1 MWCGVPQA
9 VMKHL
14 SAGVVAGLRAAR
26 RPRNCCC
33 FRRPSAIRCLALSK
47 TGTFNV
53 GSICCASFSAAACC
67 VLISLLMVTCD
78 MQMSGSC
85 WSLRESQMRSY
96 NYTVPCEIK

>member
-1 MWCGVPQA
+1 MTRLAQGASKHPPQVWWRTSGRRGDPEA
-9 VMKHL
+9 
-14 SAGVVAGLRAAR
+14 AAAAAAAR
-26 RPRNCCC
+26 RHP
-33 FRRPSAIRCLALSK
+33 LSRSPK

-53 GSICCASFSAAACC
+53 GSICCASFSVAACC

-96 NYTVPCEIK
+96 NYTVPCDI